1 MFVTPQS
8 LKEIE
13 IKDRLSQRP
22 KKGLTTE
29 VTVATSL
36 LAKSHKAKNIHCL
49 SHRSPENSLSEFQK
63 VKNSLLESQRL
74 ENSLSES
81 EKSRKL
87 TDGVTK
93 AKNTLLKPVIASIG
107 ASIGAASPLL
117 HDRSV
122 LLSTASID
130 TASISAA
137 LHCYTIDRCSSPL
150 LHDRFGAALHC
161 CSPLLHDRYC
171 SPVLHS
177 KASSFRYFYTIV
189 VAGLRVWR
197 AGLDCG
203 G

>member
-1 MFVTPQS
+1 MSGSGFGSDLIRFGQ
-8 LKEIE
+8 
-13 IKDRLSQRP
+13 
-22 KKGLTTE
+22 
-29 VTVATSL
+29 
-36 LAKSHKAKNIHCL
+36 KNPDLQTQTRTWI
-49 SHRSPENSLSEFQK
+49 
-63 VKNSLLESQRL
+63 
-74 ENSLSES
+74 
-81 EKSRKL
+81 
-87 TDGVTK
+87 
-93 AKNTLLKPVIASIG
+93 

-130 TASISAA
+130 VASISAA

-189 VAGLRVWR
+189 VAGLRV
-197 AGLDCG
+197 
-203 G
+203 